1 MEALSRILKGLIEQF
16 LASDK
21 RGILLSIV
29 TIVALFVVKAYVYKR
44 ALKQENAANFMT
56 TWRFF

>member
-29 TIVALFVVKAYVYKR
+29 TIVALFVVKAVSTRPSDKGVC
-44 ALKQENAANFMT
+44 L
-56 TWRFF
+56 